1 MPVLD
6 GLYDNPN
13 RHFGIQNIKGSLVN
27 KRILKSFK
35 SISSY
40 PLVALTAVLLTACS
54 SGPDKSQSKPRQTSP
69 KARTMVLEKP
79 QAQVTQNQDNEYLV
93 QANIQAAIEAYAQN
107 RPKAEIAKLLQT
119 VNPTQFFSIEQD
131 ILLAKLFLHLEQ
143 TDNAKIIVD
152 RLKQG
157 ALPAKHQISL
167 WLTSAQVDAQN
178 GEHLNSIRTLFRLSQ
193 LYGPHLSSNDKKLNN
208 QLIWNNLLVMEP
220 NALEPFRSDFG
231 EEVDS
236 WIQLAQLI
244 DKFST
249 NPNRFSQQIEAWS
262 RQHSIFSNSL
272 LIPEQILALAN
283 VQAYRPVN
291 LALILPF
298 GNEKL
303 QKQTEAIRD
312 GFLSAAQFN
321 SGVNYILLDSHTL
334 AVTDIEAAVQEKN
347 IDFIVGPLLKEKI
360 AELQQSAVLANI
372 PQLNLNTVD
381 VEEPSTGKYFF
392 ALSPE
397 DEIEQAVS
405 YFVKKD
411 IQYPAIIYADNSL
424 GRRLSKQFSDLW
436 LATTEKQL
444 ESIAFQSKSKL
455 GQAVKDLL
463 DVGLS
468 EQRIKQIKT
477 LLGAQ
482 IKSEERSRTDID
494 AIYVIANS
502 QQTRL
507 IKPFFDVNVSKFA
520 KQLPIYASSR
530 SYVVGES
537 RNQKLD
543 LNGLTFTEMPWIVNG
558 KNTQLNK
565 VYEQIGDKNTQ
576 SKKLFAFGYDS
587 FKLIPILNHLAIL
600 PEVAVE
606 SLTGTLKIDKTGRIK
621 RNLEWAQYRQGNVV
635 IVKTNRN

>member
-1 MPVLD
+1 MLD

-35 SISSY
+35 SINSY
-40 PLVALTAVLLTACS
+40 PLVVLTAVLLTACS
-54 SGPDKSQSKPRQTSP
+54 SGPDKSQSKSRQTSQ

-93 QANIQAAIEAYAQN
+93 QANIQAAIEAYEQN

-157 ALPAKHQISL
+157 ALPANHQISL

-193 LYGPHLSSNDKKLNN
+193 LYGPHLSANDKKLNN
-208 QLIWNNLLVMEP
+208 QLIWNNLLIMEP
-220 NALEPFRSDFG
+220 SALEPFRSDFG

-244 DKFST
+244 DKFAT

-262 RQHSIFSNSL
+262 RQHSIFSDSL

-283 VQAYRPVN
+283 VEAYRPVN

-298 GNEKL
+298 GNDKL

-334 AVTDIEAAVQEKN
+334 ELAEIEAAVQEKN
-347 IDFIVGPLLKEKI
+347 IDFIVGPLLKDKI
-360 AELQQSAVLANI
+360 TELQQSQVLADI

-381 VEEPSTGKYFF
+381 VDEAKSNKYFF

-405 YFVKKD
+405 YFVNKE

-436 LATTEKQL
+436 LETTEKQV

-468 EQRIKQIKT
+468 EKRIKQIKA

-530 SYVVGES
+530 SYVVGEN
-537 RNQKLD
+537 RTQKLD
-543 LNGLTFTEMPWIVNG
+543 LNGLTFTEMPWIVSG
-558 KNTQLNK
+558 KNSQLNRI
-565 VYEQIGDKNTQ
+565 YQQIGDKNTQ

-587 FKLIPILNHLAIL
+587 FKLISILSHLAIL

-606 SLTGTLKIDKTGRIK
+606 SLTGTLKIDQTGRIK

>member
-1 MPVLD
+1 
-6 GLYDNPN
+6 
-13 RHFGIQNIKGSLVN
+13 
-27 KRILKSFK
+27 
-35 SISSY
+35 
-40 PLVALTAVLLTACS
+40 
-54 SGPDKSQSKPRQTSP
+54 
-69 KARTMVLEKP
+69 
-79 QAQVTQNQDNEYLV
+79 
-93 QANIQAAIEAYAQN
+93 
-107 RPKAEIAKLLQT
+107 
-119 VNPTQFFSIEQD
+119 
-131 ILLAKLFLHLEQ
+131 
-143 TDNAKIIVD
+143 
-152 RLKQG
+152 
-157 ALPAKHQISL
+157 
-167 WLTSAQVDAQN
+167 
-178 GEHLNSIRTLFRLSQ
+178 
-193 LYGPHLSSNDKKLNN
+193 
-208 QLIWNNLLVMEP
+208 
-220 NALEPFRSDFG
+220 
-231 EEVDS
+231 
-236 WIQLAQLI
+236 
-244 DKFST
+244 
-249 NPNRFSQQIEAWS
+249 
-262 RQHSIFSNSL
+262 
-272 LIPEQILALAN
+272 
-283 VQAYRPVN
+283 
-291 LALILPF
+291 
-298 GNEKL
+298 
-303 QKQTEAIRD
+303 
-312 GFLSAAQFN
+312 
-321 SGVNYILLDSHTL
+321 
-334 AVTDIEAAVQEKN
+334 
-347 IDFIVGPLLKEKI
+347 
-360 AELQQSAVLANI
+360 
-372 PQLNLNTVD
+372 

>member
-1 MPVLD
+1 MLD

-13 RHFGIQNIKGSLVN
+13 IHFGIQNIKGSLVN

-35 SISSY
+35 SISGY
-40 PLVALTAVLLTACS
+40 PLVALIAVLLTACS
-54 SGPDKSQSKPRQTSP
+54 SGPEKTQSKPKTTSQG
-69 KARTMVLEKP
+69 TSSMVLEKP
-79 QAQVTQNQDNEYLV
+79 AENQQTQVDSHLAI
-93 QANIQAAIEAYAQN
+93 QANIQAAIEAYQQN
-107 RPKAEIAKLLQT
+107 QPKAEIRQLLQS
-119 VNPTQFFSIEQD
+119 VNPNQFYSIEQD

-143 TDNAKIIVD
+143 TDNAEIIVN
-152 RLKQG
+152 RLTQG

-167 WLTSAQVDAQN
+167 WLTSAQLDAQK

-193 LYGPHLSSNDKKLNN
+193 LYGRHLTEKDKKLNN
-208 QLIWNNLLVMEP
+208 QLIWNNLLVLES
-220 NALEPFRSDFG
+220 NALEPFRADFG

-244 DKFST
+244 EKFST
-249 NPNRFSQQIEAWS
+249 NPSRFSQQIETWS
-262 RQHSIFSNSL
+262 RQHSIFSDEQ
-272 LIPEQILALAN
+272 LIPEQIIALAH
-283 VQAYRPVN
+283 VEAYRPIN
-291 LALILPF
+291 LALLLPF
-298 GNEKL
+298 GNDKL

-321 SGVNYILLDSHTL
+321 SGVNYILLDSHSL
-334 AVTDIEAAVQEKN
+334 SVSEIETAVQEKN
-347 IDFIVGPLLKEKI
+347 VDFLVGPLLKEKI
-360 AELQQSAVLANI
+360 AELEQSEVLSAI
-372 PQLNLNTVD
+372 PQLNLNTID
-381 VEEPSTGKYFF
+381 VEQQKSDKFYFG
-392 ALSPE
+392 LSPE

-405 YFVKKD
+405 YFVKKE

-424 GRRLSKQFSDLW
+424 GRRLSNQFAELW
-436 LATTEKQL
+436 LQATEKQV
-444 ESIAFQSKSKL
+444 ESVAFQSQSKL

-468 EQRIKQIKT
+468 EQRIKQIKR
-477 LLGAQ
+477 LLGAK

-520 KQLPIYASSR
+520 KRLPIYASSR
-530 SYVVGES
+530 SYVVGET

-543 LNGLTFTEMPWIVNG
+543 LNGLTFTEMPWIVDS
-558 KNTQLNK
+558 KNTQLNRL
-565 VYEQIGDKNTQ
+565 YEQIGDKNTQ

-587 FKLIPILNHLAIL
+587 FNLIPILGHLAIL

-606 SLTGTLKIDKTGRIK
+606 SLTGTLQIDKTGRIK
-621 RNLEWAQYRQGNVV
+621 RNLEWAQYQQGNVV